1 MKISQKLILGFLGTA
16 ALTGSLGVFNA
27 QQQSQTAEELA
38 QQQAQEVATLIGYF
52 ASHELELQKPNS
64 QSQMLAHLQKSVQT
78 IHQELHLDMEILDRN
93 KIILADV
100 VARDIGTRLNQDVNN
115 EVGKTILDGR
125 PRTYLEKSLEYPNG
139 IYQIVIPFK
148 TSQGKMIGAVVLEY
162 TPLYKAAKTTV
173 HKSIVAT
180 LVIDLICGIFAFAV
194 VYLVFRSILRS
205 IKQLQQ
211 AVINLAQGKLDTRVS
226 IHSRDEMSEL
236 ATSFNKMAEDLQQSR
251 VELVNTNEQ
260 LQIEVAERQHSEA
273 ELQQTLKYLQT
284 TQLQL
289 IQSEKMS
296 SLGQLVAGVAHEIN
310 NPVNFIHAN
319 LSYVEKYSQDLINFI
334 QLYQQYYPNP
344 VREIQVLGED
354 IELTFVQ
361 EDLPKILNSMRVGT
375 QRISQIVLSLRKFSR
390 IDEAEFKA
398 VDLHE
403 GIDSTLLIL
412 QHRLAKKLDRPAI
425 EVMKSYGNLPPVECY
440 PGQLNQ
446 VFTNILVNAIDA
458 IEEQLDSKQTYQE
471 KKDDSGQIT
480 IRTSA
485 VNSQWIQIVIADN
498 GPGIPEH
505 IQHQIFNPFFTTK
518 AVGKGTG
525 MGMSISYQ
533 IITERHRGKLECFSV
548 LGKGT
553 EFVIQIPIF
562 QKADNALLSSST
574 LVAKA

>member
-16 ALTGSLGVFNA
+16 ILTGSLGVFNA

-78 IHQELHLDMEILDRN
+78 IHQELHLDMEIVDRN

-100 VARDIGTRLNQDVNN
+100 VARDIGTRLDQDVNN

-211 AVINLAQGKLDTRVS
+211 AVINLAQGKLGTRVS

-289 IQSEKMS
+289 IQAEKMS

-354 IELTFVQ
+354 IELAFVQ

-425 EVMKSYGNLPPVECY
+425 EVIKSYGNLPPVECY

-471 KKDDSGQIT
+471 KKHDSGQIT

-533 IITERHRGKLECFSV
+533 IITERHRGKLECLSV